1 MRSARWLMLLTLVGL
16 CGGCLTPRDP
26 IPNRTDPPI
35 GEPGAELDAR
45 PDIQADEQDRQE
57 EQDDALLPSS
67 P

>member
-1 MRSARWLMLLTLVGL
+1 MVLLTLLGL

-26 IPNRTDPPI
+26 IPSRTDPPI

-45 PDIQADEQDRQE
+45 PDIQADEQKSQG
-57 EQDDALLPSS
+57 EQGDSLLPSS